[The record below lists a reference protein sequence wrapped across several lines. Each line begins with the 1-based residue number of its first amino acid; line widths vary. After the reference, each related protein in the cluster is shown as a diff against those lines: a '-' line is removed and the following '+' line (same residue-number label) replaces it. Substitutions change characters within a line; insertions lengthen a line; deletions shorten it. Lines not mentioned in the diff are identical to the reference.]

1 MLNRFKPIRRR
12 WRRFRHNLP
21 FYISRLR
28 LRLATVD
35 NVPQL
40 AALGLL
46 VGLLAGG
53 VIIGFRGLI
62 DVAQSL
68 FLGGDS
74 AESYSSLSSLQRVAL
89 PTLAGLIIGVVWHYL
104 PVPARQV
111 GVVHVLERLAY
122 HQARLPILNAVVQF
136 FAAGLA
142 IISGHSVGR
151 EGPGIHLGATS
162 GSQLGQWLGLPNNST
177 RTLVACGVAA
187 AIAAGFNTPLAGV
200 IFAMEVVMMEYTI
213 TGFTPVILS
222 SVSATAL
229 TRWVYGASPAFVVP
243 ALTMGSILELPIVL
257 GLGVGIGILAA
268 LFVRIIERT
277 QHYSSRLPI
286 WSRPTLAGLIVGLG
300 ALAFPQI
307 MGIGYDTVSGALLSE
322 MGLGVLVGIAI
333 VKLLATSISIGLGMP
348 GGIIGPTLVIGAT
361 AGGAIGL
368 VAAEVLPGNVA
379 SHGFYAM
386 VGMGAMMG
394 ATLHAPLAAL
404 MALLELTA
412 NPNIILPGMLAVIGA
427 GLVSGELFKC
437 KPVYL
442 ALLQS
447 LGLDYRNDPMA
458 QSLRRI
464 GVVKVMNTQFVT
476 APQLL
481 GLEEARKI
489 IKTKPEWIVVR
500 GEHGPQALL
509 PAADLAR
516 QLQGPNDDIE
526 TNNVDVVKLIDLLE
540 IPAVRQDLTRSHVQA
555 SLQDALDTLNQ
566 NKVDALYI
574 THGARSHTPRIY
586 GVLTRK
592 DIEQAYS

>member
-1 MLNRFKPIRRR
+1 M
-12 WRRFRHNLP
+12 P
-21 FYISRLR
+21 FYISKLR

-68 FLGGDS
+68 FLNGDGTG
-74 AESYSSLSSLQRVAL
+74 SYASLPGIQRVAL
-89 PTLAGLIIGVVWHYL
+89 PTLAGLVIGLVWHFL
-104 PVPARQV
+104 PASARQV
-111 GVVHVLERLAY
+111 GVTHVLGRLAY
-122 HQARLPILNAVVQF
+122 HQARLPVLNAVIQF

-142 IISGHSVGR
+142 IVSGHSVGR

-162 GSQLGQWLGLPNNST
+162 GSQLGQWLGLPSNST

-213 TGFTPVILS
+213 TGFAPVILS

-229 TRWVYGASPAFVVP
+229 TRWVYGASPAFAVP
-243 ALTMGSILELPIVL
+243 ALTMGSVLELPVVL

-268 LFVRIIERT
+268 LFVRTVERSH
-277 QHYSSRLPI
+277 HYSSYLPI
-286 WSRPTLAGLIVGLG
+286 WLRPTLAGLIVGLC

-307 MGIGYDTVSGALLSE
+307 MGVGYDTVSGALLGE
-322 MGLGVLVGIAI
+322 MGLGALAGIAI
-333 VKLLATSISIGLGMP
+333 VKLLTTSISIGLGVP
-348 GGIIGPTLVIGAT
+348 GGLIGPTLVIGAT

-368 VAAEVLPGNVA
+368 IAAEVLPGNVA
-379 SHGFYAM
+379 PYGFYAM
-386 VGMGAMMG
+386 IGMGAMMG

-427 GLVSGELFKC
+427 GLVNGELFKC
-437 KPVYL
+437 KPIYL
-442 ALLQS
+442 TLLQS
-447 LGLDYRNDPMA
+447 LGLDYRNDPVA

-464 GVVKVMNTQFVT
+464 GVVKVMNTQFTT

-481 GLEEARKI
+481 GLEEAKKI

-500 GEHGPQALL
+500 GEHGPQSLL

-516 QLQGPNDDIE
+516 QLQNPNNAIAAGNDK
-526 TNNVDVVKLIDLLE
+526 VVGLLDLLE
-540 IPAVRQDLTRSHVQA
+540 IPAARQDLAHSHIQA

-574 THGARSHTPRIY
+574 THKAHSRTPRIY